1 MFTRE
6 DLFLYF
12 GDRFSEEKILQALE
26 ELAKV
31 DAAIDPDA
39 IEFHGSI
46 VERMEQIFKVIDD
59 AIASAKQLSAAADEP
74 QEMIFTSAVNLASA
88 SSPANSQIMA
98 AMIRIVAQGAIS
110 EAIALQQIRNK
121 VFEKV
126 LGDGN
131 GAIASQL
138 YGDSQ
143 QTTAYLRELVND
155 DTRINKMLSGFGV
168 QPSFDADAFLVE
180 VLGSASQVKEDVKA
194 ISPAMKPAFDVEA
207 FLLEAGT

>member
-12 GDRFSEEKILQALE
+12 GDRFSEEKILQALQ

-31 DAAIDPDA
+31 DTDIDPDA

-59 AIASAKQLSAAADEP
+59 AIVSAKQLSAADDEP

-98 AMIRIVAQGAIS
+98 AMVRIVAQGAIS
-110 EAIALQQIRNK
+110 EAIALQQIRTK

-131 GAIASQL
+131 GAIAQHLHNESQE
-138 YGDSQ
+138 
-143 QTTAYLRELVND
+143 TTAYLRELAGD
-155 DTRINKMLSGFGV
+155 DTRIDKMLSGFGV
-168 QPSFDADAFLVE
+168 NKAIDVDAFLIE
-180 VLGSASQVKEDVKA
+180 VLGSAAQVKKDVKA
-194 ISPAMKPAFDVEA
+194 LSPAIKPAFDVEA
-207 FLLEAGT
+207 FLLEAAE